1 MVIIIITVS
10 KQNLK
15 TKKMSIFYEYSN
27 FKDQSVYTQFLPDN
41 IWIANVARHV

>member
-1 MVIIIITVS
+1 MYDENGYYIIISVS

-27 FKDQSVYTQFLPDN
+27 FKDQSVYTQFLPD
-41 IWIANVARHV
+41 IFE